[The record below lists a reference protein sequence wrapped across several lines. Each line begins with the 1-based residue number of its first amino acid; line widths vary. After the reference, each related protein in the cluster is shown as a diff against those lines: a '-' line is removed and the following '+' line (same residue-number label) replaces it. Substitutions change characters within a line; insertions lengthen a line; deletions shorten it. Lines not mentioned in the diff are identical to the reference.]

1 MVDLDLTKPNDHQF
15 GSVRHWLQPGITF
28 HSPSGDEKVGG
39 EGEGLVG
46 RVGEEAV
53 TEYLECA
60 PGPPVS
66 LSGLG
71 LLWLGLGSV

>member
-1 MVDLDLTKPNDHQF
+1 MVDLDLTKPNDHLF

-28 HSPSGDEKVGG
+28 HQGED

-66 LSGLG
+66 L
-71 LLWLGLGSV
+71 WF